1 MTQKQIRI
9 FLAVAATGTFSG
21 AAEALS
27 ISEPAV
33 SRSIKAL
40 EEEFN
45 CELFERKKGRRMMML
60 SDKGN
65 IFFEIAQKWQYLIDD
80 ALELSEKKLN
90 ALFRLSAVSS
100 LAQIFLP
107 EICHKLS
114 LTYPGISLNIA
125 SYSSRQAAELISKN
139 QLDLAFAPLAMPG
152 QMISSIPLFR
162 EESRLVCARR
172 GESNEP
178 VDLSRLN
185 PERQFFI
192 IWDTDDF
199 VWEHFNYG
207 SSGGAGIESRT
218 NDGLGYYLR
227 EMNMWSVVP
236 ISYASYLCGREDL
249 AVHRIVGE
257 APGRTVYALRHTHNS
272 NPLIDECIELMKS
285 AVRGREGIQVFD

>member
-45 CELFERKKGRRMMML
+45 CELFERKKGKRMMML

-107 EICHKLS
+107 GICHELS
-114 LTYPGISLNIA
+114 LTYPGVSLSIA

-139 QLDLAFAPLAMPG
+139 QLDLAYTPLSMPG

-172 GESNEP
+172 DESSEP
-178 VDLSRLN
+178 VDLSQLN

-207 SSGGAGIESRT
+207 SNSGSGIESRT

-236 ISYASYLCGREDL
+236 VSYATYLSDKEGL
-249 AVHRIVGE
+249 AIHEIVGE
-257 APGRTVYALRHTHNS
+257 APRRTVYALRHTHNS
-272 NPLIDECIELMKS
+272 NPLIDECIGMMKD